1 MRGMLMSVAL
11 SCCGY
16 LRNQVGHLRIVH
28 VQGKDISYVHQ
39 WLSITLGAFICLYI
53 SSKLLNGNKLVYE
66 VGELSACG
74 NLCTQRGT
82 GDRGLGPGHR
92 QCLLY

>member
-1 MRGMLMSVAL
+1 MSVAL

-16 LRNQVGHLRIVH
+16 LRKQVGQGIVH

-39 WLSITLGAFICLYI
+39 WLRVTLGAFICLHI
-53 SSKLLNGNKLVYE
+53 SSKLLHGNKLVYE

-74 NLCTQRGT
+74 NLCTQST